1 MALVNCIECG
11 SSVSDK
17 APTCPKCGVSG
28 PSGKKLQGT
37 LVIRRERLLW
47 VNRGG
52 AAQIF
57 VDRVLVG
64 KVWNG
69 EDLSINL
76 PIGRHELTFA
86 DSLTGISEDQQR
98 GGGGGAMFQINTGET
113 TVIQIRWG
121 IGGITITSSSNLS

>member
-37 LVIRRERLLW
+37 LVIRREHLLW
-47 VNRGG
+47 VAR
-52 AAQIF
+52 AVSVEIF
-57 VDRVLVG
+57 VDRTRVG
-64 KVWNG
+64 KVRNG

-76 PIGRHELTFA
+76 PSGRHELTFSDWA
-86 DSLTGISEDQQR
+86 GGQDRQR
-98 GGGGGAMFQINTGET
+98 DGAGGAMFQINTGET
-113 TVIQIRWG
+113 TVIQIRYG
-121 IGGITITSSSNLS
+121 MRGITITSSSNLS